1 MTSDATTYITTN
13 TLLSSSYA
21 YLDEVVVDNN
31 AILTITGAS
40 TVVSFRNNVTIKPG
54 SKLMINMGA
63 TAKLTQRIFLENAT
77 SQSNGAELQVDGAT
91 LKAYNSS
98 GWRGIEVW
106 GAATYEKKA

>member
-1 MTSDATTYITTN
+1 MKWNKLKKHFGHRLILLIFLTLIYMTSDATTYITTN

-77 SQSNGAELQVDGAT
+77 SQSNGAELQG
-91 LKAYNSS
+91 
-98 GWRGIEVW
+98 
-106 GAATYEKKA
+106 